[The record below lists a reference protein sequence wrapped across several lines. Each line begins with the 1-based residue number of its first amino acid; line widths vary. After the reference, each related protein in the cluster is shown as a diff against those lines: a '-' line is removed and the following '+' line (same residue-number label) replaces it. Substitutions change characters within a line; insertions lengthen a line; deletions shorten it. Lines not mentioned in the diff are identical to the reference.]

1 MDSWKFLSPSLPPL
15 LVMAKQEL
23 ITAAGRSCCRRR
35 SLVFSFFFLCE
46 FLLFL
51 ISFSSF
57 LLLCIDDWFCIAFAF
72 SMTDAFATKL
82 HANQKLLQRRDI
94 VWRTGSATHVPSGL
108 CEENT
113 VCFSSIVIFLLV
125 CVKDPR
131 LFLKSRH
138 LPSGLCE
145 GNPSVSQVSSSSF
158 WFDKTCLFLK
168 SRHLPSDLCEENLS
182 VSRVSSSSF
191 WFVWRK
197 RSLFLNYRLKFP
209 STIQIGE
216 IRSVYVLWFLLLL
229 LLLVQLLEGCESVCK
244 SPERFLTVVIVSDL
258 LDNLNW
264 M

>member
-1 MDSWKFLSPSLPPL
+1 VS
-15 LVMAKQEL
+15 
-23 ITAAGRSCCRRR
+23 
-35 SLVFSFFFLCE
+35 
-46 FLLFL
+46 
-51 ISFSSF
+51 SFSSSSLSLHF
-57 LLLCIDDWFCIAFAF
+57 FSSAIDDWFRIAFAF

-94 VWRTGSATHVPSGL
+94 VWRTGSVTHVPSGL

-158 WFDKTCLFLK
+158 WFVWTKPVCFSNLVIFLLVCLRKTCLFLE
-168 SRHLPSDLCEENLS
+168 SRPLPSGLCEENGLCFS
-182 VSRVSSSSF
+182 ITAWS
-191 WFVWRK
+191 
-197 RSLFLNYRLKFP
+197 
-209 STIQIGE
+209 
-216 IRSVYVLWFLLLL
+216 FLLQFRMEKSGLFRCYGFFFFFF
-229 LLLVQLLEGCESVCK
+229 LVQLLEGYESVCK
-244 SPERFLTVVIVSDL
+244 SPERFLTVVIVSEL
-258 LDNLNW
+258 LENLNC